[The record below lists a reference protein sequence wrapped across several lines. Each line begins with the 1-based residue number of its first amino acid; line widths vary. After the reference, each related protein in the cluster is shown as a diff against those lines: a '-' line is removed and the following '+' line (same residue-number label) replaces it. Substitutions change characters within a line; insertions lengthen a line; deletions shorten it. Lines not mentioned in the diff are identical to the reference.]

1 MALDW
6 IKMRTDLYRD
16 PKVILMAES
25 LLSSDG
31 HLARYVNQNLQRD
44 MTVTRNVTRN
54 AVVGALVAVWGVMRH
69 QGKQQ
74 ESDLF
79 IADITVSVLN
89 DISDLPGFG
98 EAMESAGWVVQTDE
112 GLVFPRF
119 YEENNTAPDRDS
131 SSKNAERQRRFRE
144 SKRNV
149 TRNVTSNAKSNARE
163 EKRREENIEIETQAA
178 AAAVTSVPEC
188 PYEKIVD
195 SFNSTFG
202 TASRLTE
209 NRRKAIRTRW
219 RDPAWR
225 RDWQSALARA
235 GPSAFLRGANGTGW
249 HITIDWFLNPN
260 NFQKVIEGNYDNR
273 PGTSAAGNRGSTRV
287 DSAADAAAFEA
298 RTITAAEYLDAS

>member
-1 MALDW
+1 MSLDW

-16 PKVILMAES
+16 PKVILMAEA

-31 HLARYVNQNLQRD
+31 DLARYVNQNLQRD

-79 IADITVSVLN
+79 IADITVSVLD

-98 EAMESAGWVVQTDE
+98 EAMEAAGWVVQTDE

-119 YEENNTAPDRDS
+119 YEGNNTAPDRDS

-149 TRNVTSNAKSNARE
+149 TRNVTSNTKSNARE

-178 AAAVTSVPEC
+178 AAAAAVATVPPKAPQNRFVKPTQAEVAEFVTALRGPPIDATEFWLH
-188 PYEKIVD
+188 YESNGWKVGQ
-195 SFNSTFG
+195 NPM
-202 TASRLTE
+202 
-209 NRRKAIRTRW
+209 KC
-219 RDPAWR
+219 
-225 RDWQSALARA
+225 WQSAVRQWSARQ
-235 GPSAFLRGANGTGW
+235 SKS
-249 HITIDWFLNPN
+249 
-260 NFQKVIEGNYDNR
+260 QGNQYANR
-273 PGTSAAGNRGSTRV
+273 PGASSNGIRTHNAAAAREQSN
-287 DSAADAAAFEA
+287 ADAFAVLEAA
-298 RTITAAEYLDAS
+298 AAASRGEESA